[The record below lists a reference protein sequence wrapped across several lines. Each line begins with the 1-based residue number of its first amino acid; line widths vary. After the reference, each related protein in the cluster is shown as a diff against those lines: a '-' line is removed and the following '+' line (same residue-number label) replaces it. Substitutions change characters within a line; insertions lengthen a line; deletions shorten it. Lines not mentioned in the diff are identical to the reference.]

1 MTQAA
6 GPGHCWMRYNREC
19 DRDKTEDRQ
28 TDRQSHTVDARQRL
42 QEKKKEKERGPIC
55 RLCVSALREKALAL
69 KRSSPFKRLGVGGWL
84 IITFAVNV

>member
-28 TDRQSHTVDARQRL
+28 TDRGTQWTPDSDFKK
-42 QEKKKEKERGPIC
+42 KKKEKERGPIC